1 MQDTD
6 IDRIVETIAARV
18 RERLDAAGCTDACDA
33 SALDCT
39 ACGDCL
45 SRREEDARTMLSIGA
60 VRLSAGPNP
69 GPVASDLA
77 GYIDHTLLK
86 PEATKEQLRTICE
99 EARRYG
105 FRTVCVNSANVR
117 FCKGLLAGS
126 AVKVVAVIG
135 FPLGAMSTASKVFE
149 TREAVRDGAEEIDM
163 VMNIGKLKSG
173 DYDCVLEDIRKVV
186 EAARPKPVKVILETG
201 GLDTHEKII
210 SSALSKTAGA
220 AFVKTSTGFGPGG
233 ATAEDVAL
241 MKQVVGPG
249 VEVKASGGIRDEQT
263 ARKMIAAGA
272 TRLGVSA
279 SIAIVTG
286 KDAGKGKY

>member
-6 IDRIVETIAARV
+6 IERIVETIAARV
-18 RERLDAAGCTDACDA
+18 RERMEASDCTGKC
-33 SALDCT
+33 SATDVDCT
-39 ACGDCL
+39 ACGDCV
-45 SRREEDARTMLSIGA
+45 SRRESDARSMLTMGASHLST
-60 VRLSAGPNP
+60 GPNP

-86 PEATKEQLRTICE
+86 PEATKEQLRTVCE
-99 EARRYG
+99 EARRHS

-126 AVKVVAVIG
+126 SVKVIAVIG

-163 VMNIGKLKSG
+163 VINTGKLKSG

-241 MKQVVGPG
+241 MKQVVGPN
-249 VEVKASGGIRDEQT
+249 VEVKASGGIRDAET
-263 ARKMIAAGA
+263 ARQMIQAGA

-279 SIAIVTG
+279 SVAIVTG
-286 KDAGKGKY
+286 KNAGKGKY